1 MLKKWDVNPMTLSY
15 FSFSQRGEEKKKRK
29 EKVRWKVIILLFLR
43 YSGFF
48 FPKYV
53 LTWSLTMENV
63 NLFLSKPEKKKD
75 GETQKN
81 KEKKEKSKDK
91 DKDKLKK
98 KENIEA

>member
-1 MLKKWDVNPMTLSY
+1 MKSNNTTISKI
-15 FSFSQRGEEKKKRK
+15 FSFFS
-29 EKVRWKVIILLFLR
+29 
-43 YSGFF
+43 
-48 FPKYV
+48 KYV

-91 DKDKLKK
+91 DKLKK
-98 KENIEA
+98 KENIEV